1 MSIIEERLI
10 NGRRAIDLAGG
21 VSKVAAEMGYA
32 NASFLVQ
39 IFGPNPTR
47 APSDKMMRKLE
58 RTLGLPERSLD
69 APAAPPLPSATS
81 VPLNTAQLA
90 RGIQLVSQI
99 SDEEAVRLGSDRL
112 ASIIAMGYED
122 AAENDGQPRESR
134 LRQVVR
140 LLR

>member
-39 IFGPNPTR
+39 IFGPNPTC

-58 RTLGLPERSLD
+58 RTLGLPER
-69 APAAPPLPSATS
+69 
-81 VPLNTAQLA
+81 
-90 RGIQLVSQI
+90 
-99 SDEEAVRLGSDRL
+99 
-112 ASIIAMGYED
+112 
-122 AAENDGQPRESR
+122 
-134 LRQVVR
+134 
-140 LLR
+140 